1 MDISCSICIEPFKSN
16 CAVSTTK
23 CGHVFH
29 TKCITFWFQ
38 NAQNNCPKCRQLCQ
52 SNDFIKTYFDM
63 EINKT
68 TLNSS
73 FFSYEDLVIIIF
85 FLLFFMAVLLIVLVT
100 YISLFIHHKG
110 KAKDLTSQVKIL
122 QDDHIGSKELDLG
135 CFLWNEKLW
144 MGNKPFKPIFSECG
158 LVECTLC
165 RGKSLLSLINDL
177 SISSIDLL
185 ICLSWNIT

>member
-52 SNDFIKTYFDM
+52 NNDFIKTYFDM
-63 EINKT
+63 ETKTT

-73 FFSYEDLVIIIF
+73 FFSYEDLAMIIF
-85 FLLFFMAVLLIVLVT
+85 CLLFFMAILLTL
-100 YISLFIHHKG
+100 LFIFISVSWHQSE
-110 KAKDLTSQVKIL
+110 KAEDLTSQVKIL
-122 QDDHIGSKELDLG
+122 QEDYIGLKELDLG

-144 MGNKPFKPIFSECG
+144 MGNKPFEPILSECG

-165 RGKSLLSLINDL
+165 RGKSLFSLIP
-177 SISSIDLL
+177 
-185 ICLSWNIT
+185 

>member
-52 SNDFIKTYFDM
+52 NNDFIKTYFDM
-63 EINKT
+63 ETKTT
-68 TLNSS
+68 TLNSP
-73 FFSYEDLVIIIF
+73 FFSDEALFLIF
-85 FLLFFMAVLLIVLVT
+85 FLLFILAILFIVLFA
-100 YISLFIHHKG
+100 FILETNYHKE
-110 KAKDLTSQVKIL
+110 KTKEKIKDLTSQVKIL
-122 QDDHIGSKELDLG
+122 QDDYIGLKEFDLG

-144 MGNKPFKPIFSECG
+144 RGNAPLEPISSECG
-158 LVECTLC
+158 LVVCTLC
-165 RGKSLLSLINDL
+165 QGKYLKTGSDKMAVALS
-177 SISSIDLL
+177 
-185 ICLSWNIT
+185 SWF